1 MADVIIVGAGP
12 AGMFA
17 ALELSR
23 SKADILVIDQGKD
36 VSDRVCPMKKK
47 DHCLHCDPCSIM
59 CGVGGAGTYSDGL
72 LNLHPAIGG
81 DLERLAGDEAWNLV
95 DEVDSAFLRYGAPA

>member
-12 AGMFA
+12 AGIFA

-23 SKADILVIDQGKD
+23 CDADVLVIDQGRD
-36 VSDRVCPMKKK
+36 IIGRICPMKKK
-47 DHCLHCDPCSIM
+47 GHCLHCDPCHIM

-72 LNLHPAIGG
+72 LNLHPTIGG
-81 DLERLAGDEAWNLV
+81 DLEKLV
-95 DEVDSAFLRYGAPA
+95 GSQALPLVE